1 MTWSTFHIFTA
12 PIFELFPTHTYS
24 SLSPVSRS
32 VAINPPLST
41 VKIFP
46 SQTFTPTPLQKHSLC
61 SFCHQIYLTLTTTHS
76 KQTPKSATPME
87 ERPETELISI
97 PATPRDS
104 TPEIL
109 TPSGQRSPRP
119 QSKEGGKSSTAWT
132 PTSFIS
138 PRFLSPIGTPMKK
151 VLVNM
156 KGYLE
161 EVGHLTKLNPQDA
174 WLPITESRNGN
185 AHYAAFHNLNAG
197 VGFQALVL
205 PVAFSF
211 LGWSWGII
219 SLTIAYIWQ
228 LYTLWILV
236 QLHEAVPGKR
246 YNRYVELAEAAFGN
260 RLGAWLSLFPTAYLS
275 AGTATALILV
285 GGETMKL
292 FFEIVCGPLC
302 TSNPL
307 TTVEWYLVFTSL
319 CIVLSQLPNLNSIAG
334 LSLVGAVTAIVY
346 STMVWVLS
354 VGQPRP
360 PNISYEPIALPTF
373 TSSIFS
379 VFNALGII
387 AFAFRG
393 HNLVL
398 EIQSTMPST
407 FKHPAHVPMWK
418 GAKVA
423 YFFIAMCLFPVA
435 IGGFWA
441 YGNLMPPGGILNAL
455 FGFHEHDISRW
466 LLATTFLLVVFS
478 CLSSFQI
485 YSMPVFDNFEASY
498 THRTNRPCS
507 VWVRSGFR
515 VVYGFINFF
524 IGVALPFLSSL
535 AGLLG
540 GLTLPVTFAYPCFM
554 WVLIKKPTKYSFNWY
569 FNWSLGWLGVAF
581 SVAFTIG
588 GIWSIVDN
596 GLKLKFFKP
605 N

>member
-1 MTWSTFHIFTA
+1 M
-12 PIFELFPTHTYS
+12 
-24 SLSPVSRS
+24 
-32 VAINPPLST
+32 N
-41 VKIFP
+41 
-46 SQTFTPTPLQKHSLC
+46 
-61 SFCHQIYLTLTTTHS
+61 
-76 KQTPKSATPME
+76 MD
-87 ERPETELISI
+87 ERPEAELVSI
-97 PATPRDS
+97 PATPRMS

-109 TPSGQRSPRP
+109 TPTGQRSPRMGG
-119 QSKEGGKSSTAWT
+119 SKEGNKSSTTWT
-132 PTSFIS
+132 PTSLIS
-138 PRFLSPIGTPMKK
+138 PRFLSPIGTPMKR

-197 VGFQALVL
+197 IGFQALLL
-205 PVAFSF
+205 PVAFAF

-219 SLTIAYIWQ
+219 SLTIAYFWQ

-246 YNRYVELAEAAFGN
+246 YNRYVELAQAAFGE
-260 RLGAWLSLFPTAYLS
+260 RLGVWLALFPTVYLS
-275 AGTATALILV
+275 AGTGTALILV

-292 FFEIVCGPLC
+292 FFQIVCGPLC

-307 TTVEWYLVFTSL
+307 SAVEWYLVFTSL

-334 LSLVGAVTAIVY
+334 LSLVGAVTAIIY

-354 VGQPRP
+354 VGHARP
-360 PNISYEPIALPTF
+360 PTISYQPIATPTF
-373 TSSIFS
+373 TASLFS
-379 VFNALGII
+379 VMNALGII

-393 HNLVL
+393 HNLAL
-398 EIQSTMPST
+398 EIQATMPST
-407 FKHPAHVPMWK
+407 FKHPAHVPMWR

-423 YFFIAMCLFPVA
+423 YFFIAMCLFPIA

-441 YGNLMPPGGILNAL
+441 YGNLMHPGGILNAL
-455 FGFHEHDISRW
+455 YEFHKNDIQRGV
-466 LLATTFLLVVFS
+466 LATAFLLVVIN
-478 CLSSFQI
+478 CLSCFQI
-485 YSMPVFDNFEASY
+485 YSMPVFDSFEAGY
-498 THRTNRPCS
+498 TSRTNRPCS
-507 VWVRSGFR
+507 IWVRSGFR
-515 VVYGFINFF
+515 VFCGFISFF

-554 WVLIKKPTKYSFNWY
+554 WVLIKKPQKFSFCWY
-569 FNWSLGWLGVAF
+569 FHWSLGFLGIAF
-581 SVAFTIG
+581 SLAFSIG
-588 GIWSIVDN
+588 GIWSLVN
-596 GLKLKFFKP
+596 SGLKLKFFKP

>member
-1 MTWSTFHIFTA
+1 
-12 PIFELFPTHTYS
+12 
-24 SLSPVSRS
+24 
-32 VAINPPLST
+32 
-41 VKIFP
+41 
-46 SQTFTPTPLQKHSLC
+46 
-61 SFCHQIYLTLTTTHS
+61 
-76 KQTPKSATPME
+76 ME

-97 PATPRDS
+97 PATPRAS

-109 TPSGQRSPRP
+109 TPSGQRSPRAMAR
-119 QSKEGGKSSTAWT
+119 EAALGTATAKSWT

-138 PRFLSPIGTPMKK
+138 PRFLSPIGTPMKR

-197 VGFQALVL
+197 VGFQALLL

-219 SLTIAYIWQ
+219 ALTIAYFWQ
-228 LYTLWILV
+228 LYTLRILV

-246 YNRYVELAEAAFGN
+246 YNRYVELAQAAFGE
-260 RLGAWLSLFPTAYLS
+260 RLGVWLALFPTVYLS

-292 FFEIVCGPLC
+292 FFQIVCGPHC
-302 TSNPL
+302 SSNPL
-307 TTVEWYLVFTSL
+307 TSVEWYLVFTSL

-334 LSLVGAVTAIVY
+334 LSLVGAVTAITY

-354 VGQPRP
+354 VSQQRP
-360 PNISYEPIALPTF
+360 PTLSYEPISMPTS
-373 TSSIFS
+373 TAS
-379 VFNALGII
+379 VFTVLNALGIV

-398 EIQSTMPST
+398 EIQATMPST
-407 FKHPAHVPMWK
+407 FKKPAHVPMWR

-423 YFFIAMCLFPVA
+423 YVFIAMCVFPVA
-435 IGGFWA
+435 IGGYWA
-441 YGNLMPPGGILNAL
+441 YGNLMPSGGILNAL
-455 FGFHEHDISRW
+455 FGFHSRDIPRG
-466 LLATTFLLVVFS
+466 LLAVTFLLVVFN

-485 YSMPVFDNFEASY
+485 YSMPVFDSFEAGY
-498 THRTNRPCS
+498 TGRTNRPCPI
-507 VWVRSGFR
+507 WVRSGFR
-515 VVYGFINFF
+515 VFYGFISLF

-554 WVLIKKPTKYSFNWY
+554 WALIKKPVKYSFDWY
-569 FNWSLGWLGVAF
+569 LSWVLGWLGIAF
-581 SVAFTIG
+581 SLAFSIG
-588 GIWSIVDN
+588 GIWSMVN
-596 GLKLKFFKP
+596 SGLKLKFFKP
-605 N
+605 PS

>member
-1 MTWSTFHIFTA
+1 MD
-12 PIFELFPTHTYS
+12 
-24 SLSPVSRS
+24 
-32 VAINPPLST
+32 
-41 VKIFP
+41 
-46 SQTFTPTPLQKHSLC
+46 
-61 SFCHQIYLTLTTTHS
+61 
-76 KQTPKSATPME
+76 

-97 PATPRDS
+97 PATPRAS
-104 TPEIL
+104 TPEIQ
-109 TPSGQRSPRP
+109 TPASGQRSPRP
-119 QSKEGGKSSTAWT
+119 AAMRDGKSSAAWT

-138 PRFLSPIGTPMKK
+138 PRFLSPIGTPMKR

-197 VGFQALVL
+197 IGFQSLVL
-205 PVAFSF
+205 PVALSY
-211 LGWSWGII
+211 LGWSWGILALI
-219 SLTIAYIWQ
+219 IAYIWQ
-228 LYTLWILV
+228 LYTLWVLV

-246 YNRYVELAEAAFGN
+246 YNRYVELAQAAFGE
-260 RLGAWLSLFPTAYLS
+260 RLGLWLALFPTIYLS

-292 FFEIVCGPLC
+292 FFQIVCGPHC
-302 TSNPL
+302 SSNPL

-334 LSLVGAVTAIVY
+334 LSLVGAVTAITY

-354 VGQPRP
+354 VSRSRP
-360 PNISYEPIALPTF
+360 PSISYQPIPSTTF
-373 TSSIFS
+373 FGSIFS
-379 VFNALGII
+379 VLNALGII

-398 EIQSTMPST
+398 EIQATMPST
-407 FKHPAHVPMWK
+407 FKHPAHVPMWR

-441 YGNLMPPGGILNAL
+441 YGNLMPSSGMLNAL
-455 FGFHEHDISRW
+455 YGFHIHDISRG
-466 LLATTFLLVVFS
+466 LLAMTFLLVVFN

-485 YSMPVFDNFEASY
+485 YSMPVFDSFEASY
-498 THRTNRPCS
+498 TGRNNRPCPI
-507 VWVRSGFR
+507 WVRSGFR
-515 VVYGFINFF
+515 VFCGFVSLL

-554 WVLIKKPTKYSFNWY
+554 WVLIKKPAKSSFNWY
-569 FNWSLGWLGVAF
+569 FNWGLGWLGIAF
-581 SVAFTIG
+581 SLAFSIG
-588 GIWSIVDN
+588 GVWSIVNN

-605 N
+605 S

>member
-1 MTWSTFHIFTA
+1 MD
-12 PIFELFPTHTYS
+12 
-24 SLSPVSRS
+24 
-32 VAINPPLST
+32 
-41 VKIFP
+41 
-46 SQTFTPTPLQKHSLC
+46 
-61 SFCHQIYLTLTTTHS
+61 
-76 KQTPKSATPME
+76 

-104 TPEIL
+104 TPEVL

-119 QSKEGGKSSTAWT
+119 QSKEGGKSSNGWT

-236 QLHEAVPGKR
+236 QLHEAIPGKR

-260 RLGAWLSLFPTAYLS
+260 RLGAWLSIFPTAYLS

-307 TTVEWYLVFTSL
+307 TTVEWYLVFTFL

-334 LSLVGAVTAIVY
+334 LSLVGAITAIFY
-346 STMVWVLS
+346 STMVWLLS
-354 VGQPRP
+354 VSQQRP
-360 PNISYEPIALPTF
+360 PNISYDPIALPSF
-373 TSSIFS
+373 TSSVFS
-379 VFNALGII
+379 AFNALGII

-441 YGNLMPPGGILNAL
+441 YGNQMPPSGILNAL
-455 FGFHEHDISRW
+455 FGFHQHDISRG

-515 VVYGFINFF
+515 VVYAFINFF

-554 WVLIKKPTKYSFNWY
+554 WVLLKKPAKYSFNWY

-581 SVAFTIG
+581 SVAFTVG

-605 N
+605 S

>member
-1 MTWSTFHIFTA
+1 M
-12 PIFELFPTHTYS
+12 
-24 SLSPVSRS
+24 
-32 VAINPPLST
+32 
-41 VKIFP
+41 
-46 SQTFTPTPLQKHSLC
+46 
-61 SFCHQIYLTLTTTHS
+61 
-76 KQTPKSATPME
+76 MD

-97 PATPRDS
+97 PATPRVS
-104 TPEIL
+104 TPEIQ

-119 QSKEGGKSSTAWT
+119 AGQKSSTAWT

-151 VLVNM
+151 VLINI

-205 PVAFSF
+205 PVAFAF
-211 LGWSWGII
+211 LGWSWGIL
-219 SLTIAYIWQ
+219 SLTIAYCWQ

-246 YNRYVELAEAAFGN
+246 YNRYVELAQAAFGE
-260 RLGAWLSLFPTAYLS
+260 RLGVWLALFPTVYLS
-275 AGTATALILV
+275 AGTATALILI

-292 FFEIVCGPLC
+292 FFQVVCGPLC
-302 TSNPL
+302 SSNPL

-334 LSLVGAVTAIVY
+334 LSLVGAITAITY

-354 VGQPRP
+354 VSQQRP
-360 PNISYEPIALPTF
+360 PTISYEPLSLPSSSAAL
-373 TSSIFS
+373 FS
-379 VFNALGII
+379 VMNALGIV

-398 EIQSTMPST
+398 EIQATMPST
-407 FKHPAHVPMWK
+407 FKNPAHVPMWR

-441 YGNLMPPGGILNAL
+441 YGNLMPSGGILNAL
-455 FGFHEHDISRW
+455 YAFHSHSIPRG
-466 LLATTFLLVVFS
+466 LLALTFLLVVFN

-485 YSMPVFDNFEASY
+485 YSMPAFDSFEAGY
-498 THRTNRPCS
+498 TSRTNRPCS
-507 VWVRSGFR
+507 IWVRSGFR
-515 VVYGFINFF
+515 VFYGFVSFF

-554 WVLIKKPTKYSFNWY
+554 WVLIKRPPKYSFNWY
-569 FNWSLGWLGVAF
+569 FNWILGWLGVAF
-581 SVAFTIG
+581 SLAFSIG
-588 GIWSIVDN
+588 GIWSIVNN